1 MNFLL
6 DVNVLVALIWEQ
18 HMHHASA
25 GRWFSTTFT
34 GSTDGFATCGVTQ
47 TGFVRVS
54 SNPAVLRDAVS
65 VREASAVLAELVGHP
80 SHRFLADDRGFARN
94 PLVPHDRL
102 VGHRQVTDAHLIAIA
117 RRHRSRVATFD
128 AGLAQLGGS
137 TVERLST
144 A

>member
-25 GRWFSTTFT
+25 GRWFSTAFT
-34 GSTDGFATCGVTQ
+34 GSTDQFATCGVTQ

-80 SHRFLADDRGFARN
+80 SHRFLADDRGFASN

-102 VGHRQVTDAHLIAIA
+102 VGHRQVTYAHLIAIA

-128 AGLAQLGGS
+128 AGLVQLGGS